1 METRRYERLG
11 REVSR
16 IGLAATGL
24 YKRPDVDPAAVERAI
39 GEAIDRGITVV
50 DTAPYLGDSE
60 EVCGQALK
68 RLRAWEK
75 VALVT
80 KVPPADALAAHKVLL
95 ADDDGVAFRDPLPKI
110 LAPAY
115 LEERIER
122 SLKATKLE
130 VLPVALLEGWHDSW
144 LTSTAWPEI
153 QGTMAR
159 LTRKGKVLRW
169 GLELS
174 AGSIPHTEKVLDDP
188 QIAVIGAPYCLWS
201 SAADKLAAMAEE
213 RGCAFF
219 ARRVMGQGGLSGE
232 IVATREFRP
241 GDIRRE
247 IFGSTEPEGEVAKN
261 EKGMI
266 ELSRRIAELAAFTKS
281 IPPAAQSSNP
291 ARQALEAARRDL
303 ANRECETVAE
313 LAVRFVV
320 SHRGVASAVI
330 GMSSAAH
337 VRANV
342 AAAVRGP
349 LPDHVLVPL
358 REWVLRYTPAPPPVV
373 RDDWA

>member
-1 METRRYERLG
+1 M
-11 REVSR
+11 
-16 IGLAATGL
+16 GLAATGL

-39 GEAIDRGITVV
+39 GEAIDRGVTVI

-60 EVCGQALK
+60 EVCGLALR
-68 RLRAWEK
+68 RLRTWEK

-80 KVPPADALAAHKVLL
+80 KVPPADAFAAHKVLL
-95 ADDDGVAFRDPLPKI
+95 ADDDGVPFRDPLPKI
-110 LAPAY
+110 WPVAY
-115 LEERIER
+115 LEERVER
-122 SLKATKLE
+122 SLKAAKLE
-130 VLPVALLEGWHDSW
+130 VLSVAMLEGWHDSW
-144 LTSTAWPEI
+144 LASTAWPEL
-153 QGTMAR
+153 QGTMAK

-174 AGSIPHTEKVLDDP
+174 PGSVPHTEKVLDDP
-188 QIAVIGAPYCLWS
+188 QIAVVGAPYCLWS
-201 SAADKLAAMAEE
+201 SASEKLIAAAEE

-247 IFGSTEPEGEVAKN
+247 IFGSPELDDEGELAKN

-266 ELSRRIAELAAFTKS
+266 ELSRRIAELAAFTKA
-281 IPPAAQSSNP
+281 IAPAAQSSNP
-291 ARQALEAARRDL
+291 AKQALEAARRDL
-303 ANRECETVAE
+303 SHRECETVAE
-313 LAVRFVV
+313 LAVRFVL
-320 SHRGVASAVI
+320 SARGVSSAVI
-330 GMSSAAH
+330 GMSHAAH

-342 AAAVRGP
+342 GAAAKGA
-349 LPDHVLVPL
+349 LPEHVLAPL
-358 REWVLRYTPAPPPVV
+358 REWVLRYTPAPPPVE